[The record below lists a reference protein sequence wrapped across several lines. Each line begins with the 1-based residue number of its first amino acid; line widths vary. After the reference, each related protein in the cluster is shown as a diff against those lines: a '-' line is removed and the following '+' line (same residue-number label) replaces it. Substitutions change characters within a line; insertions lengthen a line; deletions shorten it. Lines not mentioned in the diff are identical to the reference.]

1 MQKISTLAVGAA
13 LLAIGSFAAVPAR
26 AQNLTPVTRQH
37 FEIDFETDVDGNPLT
52 ADNFGPALDRARS
65 LGLDINTNDPVNHP
79 LTLFNSNCG
88 PDFGIACSGGDSD
101 LATGPTFGTTPQGNV
116 LIIQEDPN
124 SNIPDDNRDG
134 GTINFGFARGITLEK
149 LAILDFDDSD
159 RGEGYIKAFTAD
171 GLAQEYK
178 MSEGTL
184 INTEFHGDNSLREYD
199 FSALPAD
206 AITLLKIVFPG
217 SGAISSVAFS
227 IDPTI
232 SEPVPEPLTTL
243 GLAASG
249 AFLAAARQKRR
260 QKVAG

>member
-1 MQKISTLAVGAA
+1 MQVSKVAIGAA

-26 AQNLTPVTRQH
+26 AQNLTPVTRQY
-37 FEIDFETDVDGNPLT
+37 FEIDFETDADGNPLI
-52 ADNFGPALDRARS
+52 AGDGANVGDS
-65 LGLDINTNDPVNHP
+65 LKSMGIDINTNDPVNHP
-79 LTLFNSNCG
+79 LRLFNSNCG
-88 PDFGIACSGGDSD
+88 SDFGIACSGGDSD

-116 LIIQEDPN
+116 LIIQEDAN
-124 SNIPDDNRDG
+124 SNIPDDNWNG

-149 LAILDFDDSD
+149 LAILDFDDGD
-159 RGEGYIKAFTAD
+159 RGEGYVRAFTAD
-171 GLAQEYK
+171 GLEQEYK

-184 INTEFHGDNSLREYD
+184 INEELDGDNSLREYD

-206 AITLLKIVFPG
+206 AITLLEIIFPG

-227 IDPTI
+227 VDSTN
-232 SEPVPEPLTTL
+232 SESVPEPLTTL

-260 QKVAG
+260 QKIER